1 MKKHFP
7 PPRQFYALA
16 YLCVCLNAGVL
27 KYYELTDKPTFTRL
41 IAEDSLIESL
51 TAVLLLSAGILL
63 FVTGRM
69 ERKALRRWIYVLGGI
84 VVLFI
89 AGEEISWGQRI
100 FGYPTPDWI
109 SERNYQ
115 REFTVHNLYVLG
127 ASLEHGFRYGVHL
140 LCLMACMAFFTGRER
155 IRGIPVPSI
164 LLTLSLLTTHSY
176 TAEGLHS
183 DLIPVA
189 LGALSGPQNTLICL
203 IIIFA
208 LFCRQYELLIFSAAA
223 ILLSLALVVVNHLE
237 IFLSKGSRYEVFE
250 YLVTLGILCYSFE
263 LFLNQR
269 PFRQADLVV
278 RRSKPDQGRDSLGP
292 LFQRLARPVG
302 SRLVRVLAP
311 PAARE
316 FRPVWPAIPAL
327 SIAMSIG
334 LLSTAYVGFWSRETA
349 IRNLDQEIS
358 SREPMIRSHFD
369 VYLSQNRILYYKDRC
384 SRSDVL
390 PPFFLYVIP
399 TDPNESL
406 LIRLFT
412 FFEYGTA
419 LYRNA
424 AYRDRNRDG
433 YNVKSS
439 CFLAYPLPRGEIATI
454 WTGQESRWEAAAP
467 AYRQAQDGDGPADRF
482 ERDRS
487 RAMIHASR
495 RLYDAV
501 VSREPR
507 VRSDFDV
514 SLHDGGLT
522 FVKEPCTRADVEA
535 GFYLHVVPV
544 DNASLPYW
552 RQEHRFDNLDF
563 RFSNFGGVFDDK
575 CLAVVPLPAYE
586 MSSIRTG
593 QYTSE
598 KRLWQVELPAHTVGT
613 GESNM

>member
-1 MKKHFP
+1 MKKYFP
-7 PPRQFYALA
+7 PPRQFSALA

-89 AGEEISWGQRI
+89 ASEEISWGQRI
-100 FGYPTPDWI
+100 FGYPIPDWI

-127 ASLEHGFRYGVHL
+127 ASLEHSFRYGVHL

-189 LGALSGPQNTLICL
+189 LGALSGPQSTLICL

-278 RRSKPDQGRDSLGP
+278 RRSKPDQGGDSLGP
-292 LFQRLARPVG
+292 LSKGGPPRRITIGARSG
-302 SRLVRVLAP
+302 P
-311 PAARE
+311 PAARG

-327 SIAMSIG
+327 SIAISIG
-334 LLSTAYVGFWSRETA
+334 LLSTAYVDFWSRETA
-349 IRNLDQEIS
+349 TRNLDQEIA

-406 LIRLFT
+406 LIRRFT
-412 FFEYGTA
+412 F
-419 LYRNA
+419 
-424 AYRDRNRDG
+424 
-433 YNVKSS
+433 
-439 CFLAYPLPRGEIATI
+439 I
-454 WTGQESRWEAAAP
+454 
-467 AYRQAQDGDGPADRF
+467 
-482 ERDRS
+482 
-487 RAMIHASR
+487 
-495 RLYDAV
+495 
-501 VSREPR
+501 
-507 VRSDFDV
+507 
-514 SLHDGGLT
+514 
-522 FVKEPCTRADVEA
+522 
-535 GFYLHVVPV
+535 
-544 DNASLPYW
+544 
-552 RQEHRFDNLDF
+552 
-563 RFSNFGGVFDDK
+563 
-575 CLAVVPLPAYE
+575 
-586 MSSIRTG
+586 
-593 QYTSE
+593 
-598 KRLWQVELPAHTVGT
+598 
-613 GESNM
+613 